1 MIEIHTENKCNTL
14 RQIYVKHE
22 ESTDFIV
29 VKNWH
34 GITKPDK
41 YYWKSKCWSTSFKA
55 FIIIAFEKTMNFNCI
70 TRLPTKHTLLYVSH
84 KVHLLTFSY
93 MSSI

>member
-1 MIEIHTENKCNTL
+1 MQGYYSVVPFYIMLGLNVMVCMAEIHTENKCNTL

-29 VKNWH
+29 LLY
-34 GITKPDK
+34 K

-55 FIIIAFEKTMNFNCI
+55 FIIIAFENT
-70 TRLPTKHTLLYVSH
+70 TK
-84 KVHLLTFSY
+84 F
-93 MSSI
+93 